1 MRLILSQT
9 HGGCVLPPGTHTEHQ
24 DIMHSKAEC
33 ALHMQAERDTRE
45 REHAHAHTKC
55 VCACTCLLS
64 CVAVVRSETQY
75 ISTLSMQSFEGTCA
89 DADAASAKPV
99 EGRAHCS
106 LHVVC
111 TGADGGRKGQKG
123 PTCGY
128 SRSTRSTAR
137 CPVVRLMMSANI
149 LRRLPCTVQKKSGE
163 RIWSTH
169 V

>member
-1 MRLILSQT
+1 MQKQSAHCTCKLSAT
-9 HGGCVLPPGTHTEHQ
+9 HERESTRTHTR
-24 DIMHSKAEC
+24 SVFVRAR
-33 ALHMQAERDTRE
+33 AYSL
-45 REHAHAHTKC
+45 
-55 VCACTCLLS
+55 
-64 CVAVVRSETQY
+64 VVRSETQY
-75 ISTLSMQSFEGTCA
+75 ISTLSMQSFEGTCG
-89 DADAASAKPV
+89 DSDAASAKHV

-111 TGADGGRKGQKG
+111 TGADEGNSGQKG

-149 LRRLPCTVQKKSGE
+149 LRRLPCTVQRNSGK
-163 RIWSTH
+163 RMWGTH